1 MQAYI
6 QRLKE
11 VERSCSEVRERG
23 VSAQQKLSDEW
34 GAWMEMLCSCA
45 RQLQS
50 RADAGEERAQIGS
63 METPAAAVLETAHRL
78 ITECGML
85 RNVGRKFDTKEAA
98 LKDKFEVRGGIRGCA
113 GSEPTS
119 RRDLGSGPQHVLA
132 EPMCGCRHAGM
143 RGSGTCAILEQC
155 CLMLHLEGP
164 WLNAAS
170 PTHSTPT
177 CFASTTLTPLP
188 TPHSSLIT
196 HHSSL
201 ITHHF
206 CLHPLPTAR
215 SAQD

>member
-98 LKDKFEVRGGIRGCA
+98 LKDKFERAQHKIDVLLLEKQERKSNPYEKPFGMNDATLPSIPGAVGAAQGDQRVDVV
-113 GSEPTS
+113 GSHLLAVHKERS
-119 RRDLGSGPQHVLA
+119 AA
-132 EPMCGCRHAGM
+132 EP
-143 RGSGTCAILEQC
+143 E
-155 CLMLHLEGP
+155 
-164 WLNAAS
+164 
-170 PTHSTPT
+170 
-177 CFASTTLTPLP
+177 
-188 TPHSSLIT
+188 
-196 HHSSL
+196 
-201 ITHHF
+201 
-206 CLHPLPTAR
+206 
-215 SAQD
+215 